1 MNQKTAK
8 LLRKY
13 RQYRGKGMLNIRIL
27 KNTFE
32 KADTQMQKEY
42 IKEISGYI
50 RAVDEGRI
58 NPGDLLK

>member
-13 RQYRGKGMLNIRIL
+13 RKYRGKGMLNIRIL

-32 KADTQMQKEY
+32 KADSKMQKEY
-42 IKEISGYI
+42 MSEINSYI

-58 NPGDLLK
+58 HPGDLPK

>member
-13 RQYRGKGMLNIRIL
+13 SKYRGKGMLNIRIL

-32 KADTQMQKEY
+32 NADTQMQKEY
-42 IKEISGYI
+42 VSEINRYI
-50 RAVDEGRI
+50 SAVDEGRI